1 MRVRID
7 MTGGNPLRRMLSFC
21 WPMLLGSALMQVS
34 NLVDGLIV
42 GRSAGVGAFAAIAAA
57 SPVAFL
63 AAGFL
68 MGFCNGFVI
77 PIALAIGAGDREA
90 ADRFSCAALLM
101 TALMALMVAIP
112 SGMIA
117 ERLIALVGTPA
128 DIAPDAARYLRIVL
142 LGIPVPLIMMTLTGI
157 LRAGGDTKT
166 AFRYQMLGMGLHLGL
181 DVILIT
187 ILRMGVIGAALASL
201 IAHGTASALCLRRV
215 LRERPDILRLA
226 RFGVRPE
233 VAKRLLTL
241 GAPIGLTNLLASM
254 GATAFQF
261 AVNSLGS
268 SAVAAVAAADRL
280 FSLAV
285 MPAMMLG
292 GAVEVFSGQNYG
304 ANRPDRIITGV
315 KQLYTL
321 MVSVV
326 TPVTLILA
334 AVSRHAIPLIIDGVT
349 PELLEL
355 SGRFILMA
363 ALFVPFQCLSSI
375 LKNVLQGIGRP
386 DKPVIASVY
395 DVLVRLACAVFGVA
409 QFGFWAIAL
418 VNPIA
423 WVLSALA
430 LVVTCRAVMKQSLPK
445 AVRQDAAKTSSYQAK
460 TA

>member
-34 NLVDGLIV
+34 NLIDGLIV
-42 GRSAGVGAFAAIAAA
+42 GRSAGLGAFAAIAAA

-77 PIALAIGAGDREA
+77 PIALAIGAGDRDA
-90 ADRFSCAALLM
+90 ADRFSSAALLM
-101 TALMALMVAIP
+101 TAVMALMLAIP

-117 ERLIALVGTPA
+117 ERLIALAGTPA
-128 DIAPDAARYLRIVL
+128 DIATDAARYLRIVL
-142 LGIPVPLIMMTLTGI
+142 LGIPVPLVMMTLTGI

-166 AFRYQMLGMGLHLGL
+166 AFQYQMLGMGLHLSL
-181 DVILIT
+181 DVVLIA
-187 ILRMGVIGAALASL
+187 ILRMGVTGAALASL

-215 LRERPDILRLA
+215 LKERPDILRLM
-226 RFGVRPE
+226 RFGVRKE
-233 VAKRLLTL
+233 VAKRLLWL
-241 GAPIGLTNLLASM
+241 GAPIGLTSLLASA

-304 ANRPDRIITGV
+304 ANRPDRILTGV

-321 MVSVV
+321 MVCFV

-334 AVSRHAIPLIIDGVT
+334 AVSRHAIPLIISGVT

-355 SGRFILMA
+355 SGRFILLC
-363 ALFVPFQCLSSI
+363 ALFVPFQCASVI

-386 DKPVIASVY
+386 EKPVIASVY
-395 DVLVRLACAVFGVA
+395 DLLVRLACAVFGVA
-409 QFGFWAIAL
+409 HFGFWAIGL

-430 LVVTCRAVMKQSLPK
+430 LVVTCRAVFAQLLPK
-445 AVRQDAAKTSSYQAK
+445 AGRRGTAKSDEYRAE

>member
-21 WPMLLGSALMQVS
+21 WPMLLGSALMQGS

-57 SPVAFL
+57 APVAFL
-63 AAGFL
+63 ASGFL

-77 PIALAIGAGDREA
+77 PIALAVGAGDRDA
-90 ADRFSCAALLM
+90 ADRFSSAALLM
-101 TALMALMVAIP
+101 AGAMALIVAIP
-112 SGMIA
+112 SGALA
-117 ERLIALVGTPA
+117 ERLIQFAGTPA
-128 DIAPDAARYLRIVL
+128 DIAEDAARYLRIVL
-142 LGIPVPLIMMTLTGI
+142 FGIPVHLIMMALSGI

-166 AFRYQMLGMGLHLGL
+166 PFKFQVLGMGLHLLL
-181 DVILIT
+181 DVLLIT
-187 ILRMGVIGAALASL
+187 FLRAGVTGAALASL
-201 IAHGTASALCLRRV
+201 IAHGTSSALCLRRV
-215 LRERPDILRLA
+215 LRERPDIPRLM

-233 VAKRLLTL
+233 IARRLLWL
-241 GAPIGLTNLLASM
+241 GAPIGLTSLLASA

-304 ANRPDRIITGV
+304 ANRPDRIIKGV
-315 KQLYTL
+315 KQLLTL
-321 MVSVV
+321 MASVV
-326 TPVTLILA
+326 TPVTLLLA
-334 AVSRHAIPLIIDGVT
+334 AASRHAIPLIIGSVT
-349 PELLEL
+349 PELIALA
-355 SGRFILMA
+355 GRFILLC
-363 ALFVPFQCLSSI
+363 ALFVPFQCASVV

-386 DKPVIASVY
+386 DKPVIGSVY
-395 DVLVRLACAVFGVA
+395 DLLVRLACAVFGVA
-409 QFGFWAIAL
+409 QFGFWAISL

-423 WVLSALA
+423 WTLSALA
-430 LVVTCRAVMKQSLPK
+430 LLVTFRAAFAHALP
-445 AVRQDAAKTSSYQAK
+445 AGGRRGAAKAGAYREK